1 MKKINI
7 RNLIFNIIFV
17 LLIISTVGYL
27 FKYKIISDKLKK
39 VQAEN
44 ITLGKQIDQLKTDIE
59 FAKSIE
65 FVEKTAREK
74 FDMIK
79 DGELII
85 VLEEK

>member
-44 ITLGKQIDQLKTDIE
+44 NLLEDQILKLKTDIE

-85 VLEEK
+85 ILEEK

>member
-1 MKKINI
+1 MKKINL

-44 ITLGKQIDQLKTDIE
+44 NLLEDQIVKLKTDIE

-85 VLEEK
+85 ILEEK

>member
-1 MKKINI
+1 MKKINL

-44 ITLGKQIDQLKTDIE
+44 NLLEDQILKLKTDIE

-85 VLEEK
+85 ILEEK

>member
-44 ITLGKQIDQLKTDIE
+44 NLLEDQIVKLKTDIE

-85 VLEEK
+85 ILEEK

>member
-1 MKKINI
+1 MKKINL

-44 ITLGKQIDQLKTDIE
+44 NLLEEQIVKLKTDIE

-85 VLEEK
+85 ILEEK

>member
-44 ITLGKQIDQLKTDIE
+44 NLLEEQIVKLKTDIE

-85 VLEEK
+85 ILEEK